1 MKGGVVADVVVALA
15 VANPAA
21 SGAIERTTPKKRGA
35 LSQCGAPTSV
45 SAADI
50 VGVPVRRIAA
60 VAWGDRSGYG
70 WPRPRPRP
78 SAAIAGSV

>member
-35 LSQCGAPTSV
+35 PTSV

-50 VGVPVRRIAA
+50 VGVLVRRIAA
-60 VAWGDRSGYG
+60 VAWGDRSG
-70 WPRPRPRP
+70 
-78 SAAIAGSV
+78 